1 MRMNACGPDEHHEQL
16 RTELTPAVV
25 RARPTRWFRRS
36 LLACLA
42 GTGLLGIT
50 ALLFGSF
57 GDLQT
62 RTLLTTLLVGLYSV
76 LCLGNLLSVGTGH
89 SWVGRVGIGAS
100 TVALVVALARTW
112 GITGDDHHL
121 GREFQAFAVC
131 AVVGFALM
139 HTALLLH
146 VSGPAGTLTRATLV
160 AVAAVAA
167 ILCALIAEV
176 PHDVPGTWRLLG
188 VAAILDVVGTV
199 FVAALGRSGRQAR

>member
-1 MRMNACGPDEHHEQL
+1 
-16 RTELTPAVV
+16 
-25 RARPTRWFRRS
+25 
-36 LLACLA
+36 
-42 GTGLLGIT
+42 
-50 ALLFGSF
+50 
-57 GDLQT
+57 
-62 RTLLTTLLVGLYSV
+62 
-76 LCLGNLLSVGTGH
+76 
-89 SWVGRVGIGAS
+89 VGIGAS

-146 VSGPAGTLTRATLV
+146 VSGPARTLTRATLV

-176 PHDVPGTWRLLG
+176 PHDVPGGIWRLLG
-188 VAAILDVVGTV
+188 VAGILDVVGTV
-199 FVAALGRSGRQAR
+199 FVAALGRSGRQVR